1 MKKSL
6 FTIAFILL
14 SAISAHAYDF
24 SAVCSTGQTLYYTI
38 NGDYVSVSRDY
49 SNSPTGNLV
58 IPETVTFNGITY
70 AVNSIS
76 SRAFQGCT
84 ELTAVTIPNSIIS
97 IGDHAFSGCTGINSI
112 IIPNSVSTIEAWA
125 FSSCMYLTSITIP
138 SSVSTIGNG
147 AFSSCFR
154 IASVNFN
161 AINCTTMGTCDSP
174 VFRNCSSLTVLNI
187 GDSVEH
193 LPECAFKGCS
203 QLTNVTIGR
212 SLTSCS
218 GQPFAECNSITT
230 VNFNATHYP
239 PFDTYYSTG
248 AIFMGL
254 TSITTLN
261 IGDNVQVIP
270 GNCFSGCTGITSVV
284 FPSTIDS
291 IGGYAFDGCNNLT
304 GVLTIPP
311 SVSFIGR
318 HSFRGCDGLAGVNF
332 YATNCNLDITRSNES
347 IITCSSP
354 LSVNIGNN
362 VQRIPAYLFDGCS
375 SLTGNLTLPNSV
387 TSIGEC
393 AFRGCSG
400 LSGMLTIPN
409 SVVSI
414 GGHAFDGCSGLSS
427 LTLSNSINSISDFS
441 FKGCNGLT
449 GMLEIPNS
457 VVSIGGYA
465 FEGCGGLS
473 SLTLSNSINS
483 ISDFSFKGCNGLEG
497 ILNIPNSVTSI
508 GNSAFYGCSSLS
520 SLVLGNNVST
530 IGDNAFDGCSVLLD
544 IHSKNPVPPTLG
556 NNVFN
561 SVAPAIPVYIPCGR
575 MALYS
580 YNWPYFSNFMESP
593 ASSVTAVSADDL
605 MGTAIVTTAPTCTNP
620 VAVVEAYPNSG
631 YQFDHWSDGA
641 TDNPYSFN
649 VSEDMNITAY
659 FSSIGSQPTTYYT
672 ITAVSSNPSMGSV
685 TGGGTYAEGSTVTLT
700 ATPIN
705 GYSFLRWRED
715 NNTDNPRTIT
725 VTGDRTYTAIF
736 QYTGGSEP
744 QQYLVTVNS
753 IDETMGTV
761 TGGGLFDEGTV
772 TTIMATAKPGYLFVQ
787 WQDGNTQRI
796 RTITVTGDATY
807 TAYFDYSNGID
818 DVGAADDVKIYTRG
832 NTIVIDFSG
841 QHAADIRQSV
851 VVYDVMGR
859 VIKQAA
865 GGGQRAMVEIPV
877 SGTGVYMV
885 KVGDMKPQKVV
896 VRR

>member
-24 SAVCSTGQTLYYTI
+24 SAVCSTGQRLFYKYIGGNTGTTVTVAP
-38 NGDYVSVSRDY
+38 NEGTSY
-49 SNSPTGNLV
+49 SNPVGDID
-58 IPETVTFNGITY
+58 IPETVAWANRTY
-70 AVNSIS
+70 TVVSIS
-76 SRAFQGCT
+76 TKAFDGCSEVT
-84 ELTAVTIPNSIIS
+84 NVTIPNSVVTIGDKSFCNCSSLINVDIPNSVIS
-97 IGDHAFSGCTGINSI
+97 IGDSAFCNC
-112 IIPNSVSTIEAWA
+112 
-125 FSSCMYLTSITIP
+125 SSLTSITI
-138 SSVSTIGNG
+138 
-147 AFSSCFR
+147 
-154 IASVNFN
+154 
-161 AINCTTMGTCDSP
+161 
-174 VFRNCSSLTVLNI
+174 
-187 GDSVEH
+187 
-193 LPECAFKGCS
+193 
-203 QLTNVTIGR
+203 
-212 SLTSCS
+212 
-218 GQPFAECNSITT
+218 
-230 VNFNATHYP
+230 
-239 PFDTYYSTG
+239 
-248 AIFMGL
+248 
-254 TSITTLN
+254 
-261 IGDNVQVIP
+261 
-270 GNCFSGCTGITSVV
+270 
-284 FPSTIDS
+284 
-291 IGGYAFDGCNNLT
+291 
-304 GVLTIPP
+304 
-311 SVSFIGR
+311 
-318 HSFRGCDGLAGVNF
+318 
-332 YATNCNLDITRSNES
+332 
-347 IITCSSP
+347 
-354 LSVNIGNN
+354 
-362 VQRIPAYLFDGCS
+362 
-375 SLTGNLTLPNSV
+375 PNSV
-387 TSIGEC
+387 TSIGKY
-393 AFRGCSG
+393 AFYRCSSLSNVIISNSVTIIEDCTFAFCTGLASVYLPNSVTSLGGAAFYACSALTSVYYSGSIDEWCHIDFGSWNLHSVNSNPLYYAHNLYINGSLVRDVVIPAGITEIKDYTFSGGSCITSVTFPESVTSIGHFAFENCSG
-400 LSGMLTIPN
+400 LTSLSIPENITKIGESAFQGCIGLTGELNIPFNVDSIGDWAFRDCENLTTVNYNATNCTYMGRYGCTVFEGCALLTTLNIGATVQAIPNVAFYGCTGLTSVAIPSSLSSIGVSSFYGCNGLTNITIPN
-409 SVVSI
+409 SVTSI
-414 GGHAFDGCSGLSS
+414 GNSAFSHCLGLINVSFN
-427 LTLSNSINSISDFS
+427 TSNCIGVGI
-441 FKGCNGLT
+441 FKGCSALT
-449 GMLEIPNS
+449 NLTVGDSVQRIPEQAFYDCSGIATLIIPNS
-457 VVSIGGYA
+457 V
-465 FEGCGGLS
+465 L
-473 SLTLSNSINS
+473 
-483 ISDFSFKGCNGLEG
+483 
-497 ILNIPNSVTSI
+497 SI

-520 SLVLGNNVST
+520 LLVLGNNVST
-530 IGDNAFDGCSVLLD
+530 IGDNAFDGCSVLLE

-575 MALYS
+575 TVLYS

-605 MGTAIVTTAPTCTNP
+605 MGTAMVTTAPTCTNP

-685 TGGGTYAEGSTVTLT
+685 TGGGTYADGSTVTLT
-700 ATPIN
+700 ATPNN

-736 QYTGGSEP
+736 QYTGGSQP

-841 QHAADIRQSV
+841 QHAADSRQSV

-859 VIKQAA
+859 VIKHAA

-877 SGTGVYMV
+877 PGAGVYMV
-885 KVGDMKPQKVV
+885 KIGDMKPQKVV

>member
-6 FTIAFILL
+6 FTIALILL

-38 NGDYVSVSRDY
+38 NGDCVNVSRENEIYPYY
-49 SNSPTGNLV
+49 SNYPTGNLV
-58 IPETVTFNGITY
+58 IPEIVTFNGITY

-76 SRAFQGCT
+76 SRAFKGCT

-97 IGDHAFSGCTGINSI
+97 IGDYAFSGCTGINSI

-125 FSSCMYLTSITIP
+125 FESCLSLTSITIP
-138 SSVSTIGNG
+138 YSVSTIGNS
-147 AFSSCFR
+147 AFYNCNG
-154 IASVNFN
+154 ITYVNYN
-161 AINCTTMGTCDSP
+161 AINCTTMASCDSP

-254 TSITTLN
+254 TSIITLN

-375 SLTGNLTLPNSV
+375 GLTGNLTLPNSV

-393 AFRGCSG
+393 AFRGCS
-400 LSGMLTIPN
+400 
-409 SVVSI
+409 
-414 GGHAFDGCSGLSS
+414 
-427 LTLSNSINSISDFS
+427 
-441 FKGCNGLT
+441 
-449 GMLEIPNS
+449 
-457 VVSIGGYA
+457 
-465 FEGCGGLS
+465 GLS

-520 SLVLGNNVST
+520 SLVLGNNVSA

-605 MGTAIVTTAPTCTNP
+605 MGTAMVTTTPTCTNP

-631 YQFDHWSDGA
+631 YQFDQWSDGA

-649 VSEDMNITAY
+649 VSEDMNITAH
-659 FSSIGSQPTTYYT
+659 FSSIGGQPTTYYT

-685 TGGGTYAEGSTVTLT
+685 TGGGTYADGSTVTLT
-700 ATPIN
+700 ATPNN
-705 GYSFLRWRED
+705 GYAFARWRED

-807 TAYFDYSNGID
+807 TAYFDHSNGID

-841 QHAADIRQSV
+841 QQAAVSKQDI

-859 VIKQAA
+859 VIKQSANSGQQAA
-865 GGGQRAMVEIPV
+865 VEIPV
-877 SGTGVYMV
+877 TSAGVYMV
-885 KVGDMKPQKVV
+885 KVGEHPSRKVV
-896 VRR
+896 VR